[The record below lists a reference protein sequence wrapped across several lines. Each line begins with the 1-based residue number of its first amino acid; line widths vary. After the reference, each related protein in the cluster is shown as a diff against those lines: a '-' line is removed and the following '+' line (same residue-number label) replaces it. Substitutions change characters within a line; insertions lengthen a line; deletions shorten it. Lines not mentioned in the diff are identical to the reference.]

1 MDMFLLVVTV
11 ISLVIALVMSVA
23 AWRMARVE
31 RSRSA
36 ARVAALAAAASATT
50 SDGDFPSEQAEPR
63 LARSVEPVVTREA
76 AVSREPVETRE
87 PVTTREAVAVSAA
100 RPTAPWAPARVSL
113 FPLDGQDVR
122 ASDTPDRMRDRP
134 VVSVSRT
141 SAAHAT
147 MSDGFLGSSVTAP
160 PSGGR
165 QRGLAIAAC
174 VLFVAIVTGGYFTIF
189 GGQAHGVSAA
199 ASANGPSAPLELVS
213 LRHERL
219 GSRLSITGLVRNPV
233 KGGTTEHLAAV
244 VFLFDQRSAFLTS
257 ARADIDVTKLTPGDE
272 SPFVIALDAPSNVA
286 RYRVSFRT
294 DGGVVPHV
302 DRRGQEPI
310 ARELP

>member
-11 ISLVIALVMSVA
+11 ISLVIAFVMSVA

-36 ARVAALAAAASATT
+36 ARVAALAAAASAATA
-50 SDGDFPSEQAEPR
+50 DADFPSEHAEPR
-63 LARSVEPVVTREA
+63 LARRVEPAVTREAVVSREPVVTRE
-76 AVSREPVETRE
+76 
-87 PVTTREAVAVSAA
+87 PVTAREAVAVSAA
-100 RPTAPWAPARVSL
+100 RPSAPWAPARVSL
-113 FPLDGQDVR
+113 FRLDGQDVR
-122 ASDTPDRMRDRP
+122 ASDSPDRMRDVP
-134 VVSVSRT
+134 VVPVSGT
-141 SAAHAT
+141 SDARAT

-189 GGQAHGVSAA
+189 GGQANGVSAA
-199 ASANGPSAPLELVS
+199 ASANGATAPLELVS
-213 LRHERL
+213 LRHERQ

-244 VFLFDQRSAFLTS
+244 VFLFDQRGAFVTS
-257 ARADIDVTKLTPGDE
+257 ARADIDVDE
-272 SPFVIALDAPSNVA
+272 A
-286 RYRVSFRT
+286 RHLAT
-294 DGGVVPHV
+294 N
-302 DRRGQEPI
+302 RRSSSHSTHRPASRGIE
-310 ARELP
+310 